1 MMEKVQSETNGLL
14 PEIENRKS
22 VTSWTNEP
30 IRKDHWE
37 LLLEAARR
45 APSSW
50 NHQPARYV
58 LVTERHQIKRLSDD
72 AFHRTNGWADKA
84 AALVVLA
91 AAPEDDDRVAG
102 KDYYLYD
109 CGLSMM
115 SMIYQAQALGM
126 TSRQMIGWEEE
137 QVKEKLTIPDRY
149 RIVVITAIG
158 YAEETGLSTK
168 LSDWKRTLT
177 GQHKRYGLQHTVY
190 WQCWGEGGES
200 R

>member
-1 MMEKVQSETNGLL
+1 MNQVSIATDTTGLL
-14 PEIENRKS
+14 PEIENRRS
-22 VTSWTNEP
+22 LTSWTNVP
-30 IRKDHWE
+30 ISKDHWE
-37 LLLEAARR
+37 LMLEAARR

-58 LVTERHQIKRLSDD
+58 LVTDRSQIKRLSDTL
-72 AFHRTNGWADKA
+72 HRTNAWAEKA

-102 KDYYLYD
+102 KEYYLYD

-115 SMIYQAQALGM
+115 SLIYQAQALGI
-126 TSRQMIGWEEE
+126 TSRQMIGWDES
-137 QVKEKLTIPDRY
+137 QVKECLRIPDRY
-149 RIVVITAIG
+149 RVVVVTAIG
-158 YAEETGLSTK
+158 YAEEAGLSAK

-177 GQHKRYGLQHTVY
+177 GQHKRYGLEHTVY
-190 WQCWGEGGES
+190 WQSWGEGEIN